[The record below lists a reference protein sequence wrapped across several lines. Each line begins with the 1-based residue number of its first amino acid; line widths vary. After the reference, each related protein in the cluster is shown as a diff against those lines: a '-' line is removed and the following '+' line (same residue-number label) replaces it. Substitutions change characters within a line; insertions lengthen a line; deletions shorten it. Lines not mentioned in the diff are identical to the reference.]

1 MSTRNAAAPA
11 SARTYRNF
19 IGGGWVEAEAPRTVP
34 NFNPADTREVMGMI
48 PLSSP
53 DDARCGPPRNT
64 ALPPMPN
71 GRSSSGTSN
80 AARSPQASAAAPSPP
95 PASTN
100 TPASAA
106 PCSGPTRRSDRESP
120 RSATT

>member
-53 DDARCGPPRNT
+53 DG
-64 ALPPMPN
+64 
-71 GRSSSGTSN
+71 
-80 AARSPQASAAAPSPP
+80 
-95 PASTN
+95 
-100 TPASAA
+100 
-106 PCSGPTRRSDRESP
+106 SDSLEWRFLAWLAE
-120 RSATT
+120 